1 MKGKFSRTITK
12 SVTLSILSG
21 SDLSLIDTLKVEE
34 VPKTEKAKKAFLDEH
49 GLPADSKIIELSRE
63 YETREMDLD
72 TFIKHSTVVIYEEE
86 SK

>member
-21 SDLSLIDTLKVEE
+21 SDLSLIDTIKVEE
-34 VPKTEKAKKAFLDEH
+34 VPKTEKAKKDFLIKH
-49 GLPADSKIIELSRE
+49 GLPADSKIVESSRE

-72 TFIKHSTVVIYEEE
+72 TFIIHSVVVKEEE
-86 SK
+86 SE